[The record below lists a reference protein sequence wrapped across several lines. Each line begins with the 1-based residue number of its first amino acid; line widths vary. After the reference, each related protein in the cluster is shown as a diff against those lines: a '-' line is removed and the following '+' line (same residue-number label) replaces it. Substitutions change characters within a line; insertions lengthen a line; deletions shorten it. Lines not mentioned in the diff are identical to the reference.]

1 MVKMLLAAGANV
13 KAATREGAI
22 TPLFMACKNGN
33 AAMIEALLK
42 AGADANSV
50 KANGT
55 TALMTAA
62 ASGSADA
69 VKVLLDHGAD
79 VNAKE
84 SAHGQT
90 ALMFAA
96 ALNRDAVV
104 KAAAGARRRS
114 RTSLRQCKTVERV
127 RFDQDGN
134 IVEDRPAPQAGGRGG
149 AAGRGAAALR
159 QDAAADEAGRRA
171 GRR

>member
-1 MVKMLLAAGANV
+1 
-13 KAATREGAI
+13 
-22 TPLFMACKNGN
+22 
-33 AAMIEALLK
+33 MIEALLK

-55 TALMTAA
+55 TALMIAA

-69 VKVLLDHGAD
+69 VKVLLDHGAN

-96 ALNRDAVV
+96 ALNRDAVI
-104 KAAAGARRRS
+104 KCAAGARRG
-114 RTSLRQCKTVERV
+114 RQRRPQSTKLERV

-134 IVEDRPAPQAGGRGG
+134 IVEERPGC
-149 AAGRGAAALR
+149 GAAAAEAWRATWRGAERRTQLKLP
-159 QDAAADEAGRRA
+159 QPSEADAKADEATMPQAAATQPRPPTKRRRPTRYA
-171 GRR
+171 QRMHRH

>member
-1 MVKMLLAAGANV
+1 
-13 KAATREGAI
+13 
-22 TPLFMACKNGN
+22 
-33 AAMIEALLK
+33 MIEALLK

-55 TALMTAA
+55 TPLMLAA

-69 VKVLLDHGAD
+69 VKVLLDHGAN

-84 SAHGQT
+84 TAHGQT

-96 ALNRDAVV
+96 ALDRDAVV
-104 KAAAGARRRS
+104 RVLLAHVAPIRISPRRCEK
-114 RTSLRQCKTVERV
+114 LERV

-134 IVEDRPAPQAGGRGG
+134 VVEDRPAGGRGG
-149 AAGRGAAALR
+149 AAGRPRHQEQL
-159 QDAAADEAGRRA
+159 DESARRDWP
-171 GRR
+171 